1 MRVQATVQRTESGFQ
16 LRECSP
22 KIKGLIEIMVIMWL
36 FEWLTTSQFTGFNV
50 ITTYTNFA
58 YHQLMLN

>member
-16 LRECSP
+16 LWECSP
-22 KIKGLIEIMVIMWL
+22 KLKGLIERLVIMWL

-50 ITTYTNFA
+50 LSPYKFRTSSVKDK
-58 YHQLMLN
+58 